1 MKIEKEIVAGCG
13 CAGIKATK
21 TFREALDRRI
31 KEIAAQERAD
41 GLAQS
46 MTQSANCAVTKTSKQ
61 KSLVKSRRAFV

>member
-31 KEIAAQERAD
+31 KEIAAQERAERT
-41 GLAQS
+41 LPAS
-46 MTQSANCAVTKTSKQ
+46 SAHDKHQ
-61 KSLVKSRRAFV
+61 KRIDLDKKR